1 MIEDE
6 YDEEERGIKNT
17 RKILIV
23 GAGSI
28 GTMGHIDHG
37 ASTLITDDN
46 EKLIGDMA
54 ELFSMKNKEVQQR
67 LAITEMDY
75 LGSPKSGQEKRRE
88 RRKNKK

>member
-17 RKILIV
+17 RKIIIV

-37 ASTLITDDN
+37 SSTIIT
-46 EKLIGDMA
+46 EIGYMS
-54 ELFSMKNKEVQQR
+54 ELLSMKNKEVQQR

>member
-28 GTMGHIDHG
+28 GTMCHIDHG
-37 ASTLITDDN
+37 ASTVITEDN
-46 EKLIGDMA
+46 EKLIGNMS

-67 LAITEMDY
+67 LAITEIDY

-88 RRKNKK
+88 RRKKKK